1 MALTEEQKRKALED
15 MKKNQKDINKSKQED
30 NKQSADDI
38 IAKQQKTIE
47 SLKERLGESE
57 KNSKNLKN
65 ENTHLKSEVDAKVD
79 SKTQM
84 QQEKALNDVIES
96 SNGKYF
102 AKKYKFETEGKKPYK
117 FFIKMHY
124 PTVFEQGAIEQ
135 EFASLTN
142 GYGYQFSDELIL
154 VFKAIAYLRVVGDE
168 CPEEL
173 KDPDKLYRTDIL
185 VQVFSDYAEWAD
197 TFRQKQKY

>member
-15 MKKNQKDINKSKQED
+15 MKKNQKDINKSKEND

-79 SKTQM
+79 SKTQV
-84 QQEKALNDVIES
+84 QQEKALNDVDNNGFVVMLLRLNFFGSKERKSFFDKHMPETCFVHHQRIGFADKKDS
-96 SNGKYF
+96 S
-102 AKKYKFETEGKKPYK
+102 
-117 FFIKMHY
+117 
-124 PTVFEQGAIEQ
+124 
-135 EFASLTN
+135 
-142 GYGYQFSDELIL
+142 GYVLFD
-154 VFKAIAYLRVVGDE
+154 
-168 CPEEL
+168 
-173 KDPDKLYRTDIL
+173 KD
-185 VQVFSDYAEWAD
+185 
-197 TFRQKQKY
+197 